1 MARYQTNH
9 ETKECTETII
19 GKIAHT
25 KKTKQNKSGATST
38 SNLWLA
44 VFK

>member
-19 GKIAHT
+19 GKIAQK
-25 KKTKQNKSGATST
+25 KKTKQNKT
-38 SNLWLA
+38 NLEQLQL
-44 VFK
+44 VTCD

>member
-19 GKIAHT
+19 GKIAH
-25 KKTKQNKSGATST
+25 KKKKQNKT
-38 SNLWLA
+38 NLEQLQL
-44 VFK
+44 VTCD

>member
-19 GKIAHT
+19 GKIAQ
-25 KKTKQNKSGATST
+25 KKKNKTKQNKSGATST
-38 SNLWLA
+38 SNL
-44 VFK
+44 